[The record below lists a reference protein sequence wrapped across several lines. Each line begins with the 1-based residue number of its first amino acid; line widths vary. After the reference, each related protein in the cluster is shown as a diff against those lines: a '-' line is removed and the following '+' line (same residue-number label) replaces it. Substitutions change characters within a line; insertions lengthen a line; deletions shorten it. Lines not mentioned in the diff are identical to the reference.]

1 MPSDEIEEKSQ
12 HEKRVE
18 EAKSLRG
25 GYQKPPNEPKPPP
38 PPAPPPPPE
47 KK

>member
-1 MPSDEIEEKSQ
+1 MPSDETKEGSQ
-12 HEKRVE
+12 QETWVE
-18 EAKSLRG
+18 EAKSIKG
-25 GYQKPPNEPKPPP
+25 GYQKPPKEPKPPP